1 MVNRKVKYG
10 NITTETGSSKSSNTF
25 TVTMWGDMSR
35 EEELED
41 SVQLI
46 SSLSSSK
53 SKIPNIKC
61 HLSRIIA
68 TFTAGNSQWGFA
80 VQWEDST

>member
-1 MVNRKVKYG
+1 MVKRKVKYG
-10 NITTETGSSKSSNTF
+10 NITTETDSRKSSNTF

-35 EEELED
+35 VEELED

-53 SKIPNIKC
+53 K
-61 HLSRIIA
+61 
-68 TFTAGNSQWGFA
+68 
-80 VQWEDST
+80 